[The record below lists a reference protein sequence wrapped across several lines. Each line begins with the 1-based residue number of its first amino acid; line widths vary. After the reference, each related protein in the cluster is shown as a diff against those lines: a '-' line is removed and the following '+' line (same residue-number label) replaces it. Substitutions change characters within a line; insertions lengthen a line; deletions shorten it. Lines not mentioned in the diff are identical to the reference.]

1 MRRVPL
7 LLGAALLVALTGC
20 SQTPPRAAV
29 DERPTIY
36 CVGTEDPSGGCV
48 PPPAPA
54 DGVAGDADDADDADD
69 ASDEDEAP
77 AEERPAPKGPAVQ
90 RTFAWADVDD
100 WTPCLAFVR
109 GLSPRAALQ
118 QAGRR
123 AADPA
128 RGAGCGAAV
137 RRPGTARPG
146 GRGPRRR
153 LRRAP
158 RRMDL
163 DLRGR
168 RVRVLRPR
176 PSGAH
181 GGARH
186 LRLGLLGRRARQRLR
201 PGPRR
206 QAAARDRRA
215 RPRGRHRSRAPQ
227 ERGLDWED
235 GLSAA
240 LAVQHRITG
249 TPAHQPDWYERH
261 ATVAVGWLG

>member
-118 QAGRR
+118 QLVDEPQTPLEA
-123 AADPA
+123 P
-128 RGAGCGAAV
+128 AAV
-137 RRPGTARPG
+137 RRYVDQEPLDPEDGDRG
-146 GRGPRRR
+146 GAYAGR
-153 LRRAP
+153 LGGWTWTYEDDGYACSDPDRAV
-158 RRMDL
+158 RMA
-163 DLRGR
+163 
-168 RVRVLRPR
+168 
-176 PSGAH
+176 AH
-181 GGARH
+181 GTFVSVYWDVELDNAFV
-186 LRLGLLGRRARQRLR
+186 L
-201 PGPRR
+201 
-206 QAAARDRRA
+206 ARDGKLLREIDVLDRA
-215 RPRGRHRSRAPQ
+215 DGTGPELPQ